1 MAKKRY
7 STLKEISEKLN
18 LNVST
23 VSRALKEH
31 PDISLETRKR
41 VQEMASLL
49 DYKPNTFAT
58 SLRTNQTKLLGI
70 IVSSITNL
78 FYDSFIGTIEE
89 KAREDGYSVLILQ
102 SGENVESELK
112 NLEILKKNR
121 VDGIFVSITSNT
133 KDVSAFMEMEK
144 KGIPIVFFD
153 RVPLWETCNK
163 VCFDDVRAAELAA
176 WTIIQKKKKKVLG
189 LFGISVH
196 ISTTF
201 RRLNS
206 FKNIFELN
214 APETFLDI
222 RFHDGIEEAEKIVSE
237 VLNSSDLPDTIF
249 CMGDIT
255 LIGTMMA
262 INKNKIKVP
271 EQISVINMSNGF
283 IPHLFNP
290 IITYIETSGH
300 KLGIKAFQ
308 KMMEIFENPDIE
320 MEEVF
325 VEPVFVEGAS
335 F

>member
-144 KGIPIVFFD
+144 KGIPMKAPSPLSLSLYLSLFGSYSAD
-153 RVPLWETCNK
+153 RVASPSI
-163 VCFDDVRAAELAA
+163 VRHDLVVPRRKNRAS
-176 WTIIQKKKKKVLG
+176 KK
-189 LFGISVH
+189 SQEP
-196 ISTTF
+196 
-201 RRLNS
+201 RR
-206 FKNIFELN
+206 
-214 APETFLDI
+214 AVD
-222 RFHDGIEEAEKIVSE
+222 
-237 VLNSSDLPDTIF
+237 
-249 CMGDIT
+249 
-255 LIGTMMA
+255 
-262 INKNKIKVP
+262 
-271 EQISVINMSNGF
+271 
-283 IPHLFNP
+283 
-290 IITYIETSGH
+290 
-300 KLGIKAFQ
+300 
-308 KMMEIFENPDIE
+308 
-320 MEEVF
+320 
-325 VEPVFVEGAS
+325 
-335 F
+335 